1 MKSNNSLQFS
11 TPDLDDHYSSHPE
24 HAHMPLQVL
33 DPIFRS
39 FGGRK
44 KFCGPIT
51 TVKCYE
57 DNSLVKSQL
66 AEPGEGRVL
75 VVDGG
80 GSLRCALLGDNIAAD
95 AVKNHWSGII
105 IYGCVRDVDEIG
117 DMDVGIQA
125 LAAHPRKSIRK
136 GRGEL
141 NVRLHF
147 AGCIIRPDFFAYV
160 DLNGI
165 LISSSVLN

>member
-1 MKSNNSLQFS
+1 MLLNNNSFT
-11 TPDLDDHYSSHPE
+11 TPDLDDQYQHTHVD
-24 HAHMPLQVL
+24 APLQIL
-33 DPIFRS
+33 DPVFRS
-39 FGGRK
+39 FGGRN
-44 KFCGPIT
+44 KFFGQIT
-51 TVKCYE
+51 TIKCYE
-57 DNSLVKSQL
+57 DNSLVKSLL
-66 AEPGEGRVL
+66 AEPGENRVL

-105 IYGCVRDVDEIG
+105 IYGCVRDVD
-117 DMDVGIQA
+117 DLCQMDLGVQA
-125 LAAHPRKSIRK
+125 LAAHPRKSVRQ

-147 AGCIIRPDFFAYV
+147 AGSVILPDYFAYA

-165 LISSSVLN
+165 LISSFCLHS